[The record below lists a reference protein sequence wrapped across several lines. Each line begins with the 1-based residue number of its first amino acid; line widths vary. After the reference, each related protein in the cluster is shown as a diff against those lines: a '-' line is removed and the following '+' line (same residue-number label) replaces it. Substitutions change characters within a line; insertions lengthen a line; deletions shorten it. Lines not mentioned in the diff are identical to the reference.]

1 MLDAFPTWSLVV
13 ALLLL
18 MLAANELGYRAG
30 QRYQWSETEQSRTV
44 SGAFK
49 GSILGLVALLLGF
62 SFSATT
68 NRYEVR
74 QRIVI
79 DQANALGTCYQRAG
93 MLSALSREPIRSNL
107 RAFLVAR
114 LALSDAGAEDS
125 TRYQKEIDR
134 CLADLWLAVEDA
146 YRREPENVRN
156 CLIVPAANE
165 VIDLSSTRAW
175 ANRNHL
181 PAPVL
186 VLLVVSVLVSCML
199 FGHSS
204 GQAGRRHVGLWLA
217 SNAIFALVVYIVLDF
232 DMPRRGLIQVDVT
245 ALVELKAGLGLTVP

>member
-1 MLDAFPTWSLVV
+1 
-13 ALLLL
+13 
-18 MLAANELGYRAG
+18 
-30 QRYQWSETEQSRTV
+30 
-44 SGAFK
+44 
-49 GSILGLVALLLGF
+49 
-62 SFSATT
+62 
-68 NRYEVR
+68 
-74 QRIVI
+74 
-79 DQANALGTCYQRAG
+79 